1 MSSRTHVTRPKAS
14 TTATG
19 GSGAG
24 AAKKK
29 VTTATGK
36 PSVIVG
42 LNGPIAGA
50 RPTQAPR
57 GRPEPDSD
65 GDGYTCP
72 GVERAR
78 PPRAQLAPKPTEEDT
93 PTFHI
98 VRKLGGAPP
107 TATPSS
113 GSGSGPAPG
122 KPKSFGK
129 PGTTFGPAGRRAAAA
144 AAEKRM
150 AAQNGNS

>member
-1 MSSRTHVTRPKAS
+1 MASRTHVSRPKPS
-14 TTATG
+14 STATG

-50 RPTQAPR
+50 RPNPVSR
-57 GRPEPDSD
+57 RPEPESDS
-65 GDGYTCP
+65 DGYTCP
-72 GVERAR
+72 GVERSR

-107 TATPSS
+107 TSTPS
-113 GSGSGPAPG
+113 SGSGPAPG
-122 KPKSFGK
+122 KPKTFGK

-150 AAQNGNS
+150 AQNGTS